1 MKFSHRSNIGQ
12 RVSRLHLAGY
22 KIQTVCNCPK
32 IHTNTN
38 THNKVHT
45 VCNRPSPS
53 GTGETKRERMRAG
66 ILKHIGA
73 RRSGKV
79 EQSTH
84 CGIIVAC
91 IVTLLCWCWA
101 LLWSATLGQ
110 ATLGHSRYNCGMQ
123 PQMPSPTSA
132 DTVQMVCCSETKTV
146 GIVK

>member
-1 MKFSHRSNIGQ
+1 
-12 RVSRLHLAGY
+12 
-22 KIQTVCNCPK
+22 
-32 IHTNTN
+32 
-38 THNKVHT
+38 
-45 VCNRPSPS
+45 
-53 GTGETKRERMRAG
+53 MRAG

-84 CGIIVAC
+84 CGIIVAR
-91 IVTLLCWCWA
+91 IVALLCWCWA